1 MEPGEALVAMTL
13 FLTIGATVVL
23 RGPLGK
29 ALADRIAGRRLFD
42 RGADP
47 HQAELLERQVDLLEQ
62 TARDLEDVKLRLG
75 EVEERQ
81 DFTERMIA
89 RRADPGRLGST
100 ARGT

>member
-1 MEPGEALVAMTL
+1 MEAGEALVAMTL
-13 FLTIGATVVL
+13 FLSIGATVVL

-29 ALADRIAGRRLFD
+29 ALAERIAGRRLFD

-47 HQAELLERQVDLLEQ
+47 QYGELLERQTDLLEQ
-62 TARDLEDVKLRLG
+62 TVRDFEEIRHRLG

-89 RRADPGRLGST
+89 RRTDEGRLGST
-100 ARGT
+100 ARGI